1 MKNNEADFFENIKN
15 IKNIENNKDIN
26 ELIDITENINLETIN
41 KEKYNIFRLDG
52 HNFSKLTKKNF
63 KKPFD
68 IKFNE
73 VMKECALY
81 VFEKYNFNLC
91 FVGSD
96 EISLIYYPI
105 SDKVE
110 RNYVFNGKI
119 FKFLSLLA
127 SAVSSKF
134 TQLTGL
140 LNEFDCRYFN
150 YDTIKQTQQYLINR
164 RIYTVKNSKMML
176 AQSYFSE
183 NKLKKKS
190 SNEAVEMLL
199 KEKGIDYY
207 TSIEE
212 SMRRGVIIYRMREH
226 KSKIIINKNEEKQ
239 IEFDRKCSFFGDSIE
254 ESIELNVVD

>member
-1 MKNNEADFFENIKN
+1 MEENNFKDIKSNENNVGNEI
-15 IKNIENNKDIN
+15 IDIIENV
-26 ELIDITENINLETIN
+26 NLETIN

-63 KKPFD
+63 IKPLD

-73 VMKECALY
+73 VMKKCAVY
-81 VFEKYNFNLC
+81 VFEKYNFNSC

-105 SDKVE
+105 SDKFKRE
-110 RNYVFNGKI
+110 YAFNGKI

-134 TQLTGL
+134 TELTGL

-150 YDTIKQTQQYLINR
+150 YDTLKQTQRYLINR

-176 AQSYFSE
+176 AQHYLSE
-183 NKLKKKS
+183 NKLKNKS
-190 SNEAVEMLL
+190 SNEAVNMLL
-199 KEKGIDYY
+199 EEENIDYY
-207 TSIEE
+207 TLEP
-212 SMRRGVIIYRMREH
+212 SMRRGEIIYKMREH
-226 KSKIIINKNEEKQ
+226 NSKTILDKNGKEKN
-239 IEFDRKCSFFGDSIE
+239 IEFYRKCSLFGDNIE
-254 ESIELNVVD
+254 ESIKLNVVN